1 MKLKNKIP
9 KIRENYY
16 IRVNLIEEL
25 EKLSKKTGYTK
36 TDLIEIAI
44 QNLIKENESDRI

>member
-1 MKLKNKIP
+1 MKLENKIP

-16 IRVNLIEEL
+16 IRLNLIEGL
-25 EKLSKKTGYTK
+25 EKLSNKTGYSK

-44 QNLIKENESDRI
+44 QNLLKENESDK